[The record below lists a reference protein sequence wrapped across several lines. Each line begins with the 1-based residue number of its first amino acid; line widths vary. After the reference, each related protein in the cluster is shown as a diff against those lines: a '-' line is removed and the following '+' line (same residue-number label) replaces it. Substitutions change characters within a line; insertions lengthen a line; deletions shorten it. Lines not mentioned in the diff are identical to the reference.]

1 MDENEKF
8 KLSQIIME
16 RMELK
21 STLNEI
27 SYLMQVK
34 PNVQL
39 THELDRVLDRLKILE
54 ILENEIRK
62 KK

>member
-21 STLNEI
+21 STLKEI

-39 THELDRVLDRLKILE
+39 THELDRVLDRLKVLE
-54 ILENEIRK
+54 MLENEIRK

>member
-1 MDENEKF
+1 
-8 KLSQIIME
+8 
-16 RMELK
+16 
-21 STLNEI
+21 
-27 SYLMQVK
+27 MQVK